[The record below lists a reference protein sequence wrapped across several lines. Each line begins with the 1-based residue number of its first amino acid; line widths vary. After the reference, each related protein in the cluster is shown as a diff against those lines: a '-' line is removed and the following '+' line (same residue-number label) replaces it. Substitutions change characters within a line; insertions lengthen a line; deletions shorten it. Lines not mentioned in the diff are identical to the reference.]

1 MNPAK
6 KQNQSFCS
14 SSRYPSLSLAFTFL
28 CMIAA
33 GPAFAQAPP
42 PPPAA
47 PGGAPAASQPGDA
60 PAAAPS
66 LPAAESRPAAGSA
79 GEAPSVLPPTE
90 TPPPAPAV
98 DNPPPA
104 TAAPVAPPVPA
115 PGDSAAT
122 VGGVEAPLSPEPL
135 DVRMANLEGKVDG
148 LDEAASATRSIVDRL
163 NRIKLSGYIQGR
175 YEWHGD
181 SSDTV
186 DASGNSKVKSQF
198 LVRRGRLKAVYD
210 GVNAEYLLQ
219 IDATP
224 SGVVLK
230 DAEATFVDTWTP
242 FGLRLTVGQF
252 KWPFGYEILQSSG
265 DREMPER
272 SLVIRTLFPGERDR
286 GVRLTARYEWL
297 RFAAALV
304 NGNVPNGTTDRNGF
318 KDLVGRVGGD
328 FGWIVGGLSGYFGR
342 RLDGKAAT
350 PLTTVWTD
358 KNGDKMLTPDEVT
371 TTPAA
376 MASYQSYGLLRL
388 GADVQSYVDVPG
400 LGGLAVKGELIYG
413 KDSNRAYGTTPA
425 NACLDR
431 TQLGWII
438 TAIQNLGDYA
448 GIVARVDSFDPNV
461 TLALPDSCTLDIAK
475 GLGDRVN
482 TYGFGALI
490 YPSSNVKATFT
501 YEHVAEQS
509 IAIANDVFTAQLQ
522 ARF

>member
-1 MNPAK
+1 MAPAVAPG
-6 KQNQSFCS
+6 SEPPS
-14 SSRYPSLSLAFTFL
+14 SSPSPPQDPAP
-28 CMIAA
+28 AEG
-33 GPAFAQAPP
+33 GPTEARPAPAP
-42 PPPAA
+42 TPPAA
-47 PGGAPAASQPGDA
+47 SDQQGGAPQPASPAGDDPGA
-60 PAAAPS
+60 
-66 LPAAESRPAAGSA
+66 
-79 GEAPSVLPPTE
+79 V
-90 TPPPAPAV
+90 PPP
-98 DNPPPA
+98 
-104 TAAPVAPPVPA
+104 
-115 PGDSAAT
+115 
-122 VGGVEAPLSPEPL
+122 EPT
-135 DVRMANLEGKVDG
+135 DVRLGNLEGKVGG

-198 LVRRGRLKAVYD
+198 LVRRGRLKVIYD
-210 GVNAEYLLQ
+210 GTNAEYLLQ

-230 DAEATFVDTWTP
+230 DAEATFVDTWSP

-272 SLVIRTLFPGERDR
+272 ALVIRSLFPGERDR

-304 NGNVPNGTTDRNGF
+304 NGNVPNGTTDRNDF

-328 FGWIVGGLSGYFGR
+328 FGWIVGGLSGYYGR
-342 RLDGKAAT
+342 RLDGKPAT
-350 PLTTVWTD
+350 ALTTVWTD

-371 TTPAA
+371 TTPASPA
-376 MASYQSYGLLRL
+376 TYQSYGLLRL
-388 GADVQSYVDVPG
+388 GADVQTYFDIPG
-400 LGGLAVKGELIYG
+400 LGGLALKGELIYA
-413 KDSNRAYGTTPA
+413 KDSNRALGTTPA
-425 NACLDR
+425 NPCLDH

-438 TAIQNLGDYA
+438 TAVQNLGDYA
-448 GIVARVDSFDPNV
+448 GLVVRVDSFDPNV

-490 YPSSNVKATFT
+490 FPSSNVKATFT

-509 IAIANDVFTAQLQ
+509 ITIANDVFTAQLQ